1 MQRLFHPTVK
11 LTCLALWCLAWL
23 GVAAL
28 LLAPLP
34 SSGVQSDLLAHA
46 VLFGAMALGAVSF
59 CHHPG
64 QLTLLTVITIAVGTV
79 LELAQGLVPYRTF
92 DLHDA
97 LANALGAGAGYLAA
111 LAILYSV
118 VRPAASASASGRS

>member
-1 MQRLFHPTVK
+1 MQRLFHPKVK
-11 LTCLALWCLAWL
+11 LTFFLMWCLAWL
-23 GVAAL
+23 VVAAL

-34 SSGVQSDLLAHA
+34 STSAKSAALAHA
-46 VLFGAMALGAVSF
+46 VLFGGMALGAVTF

-64 QLTLLTVITIAVGTV
+64 QLTLLTLLTIAGGTA
-79 LELAQGLVPYRTF
+79 LEFAQGLVPYRTF

-97 LANALGAGAGYLAA
+97 VANVLGATCGYLAA

-118 VRPAASASASGRS
+118 VRPAASAAGRL